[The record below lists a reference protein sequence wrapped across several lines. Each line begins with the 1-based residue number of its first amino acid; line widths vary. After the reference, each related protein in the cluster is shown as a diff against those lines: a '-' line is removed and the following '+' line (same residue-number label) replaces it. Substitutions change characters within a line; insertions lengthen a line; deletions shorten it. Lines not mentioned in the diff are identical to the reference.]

1 MNGWGLVLVLAL
13 VNLIL
18 ADGIVWFAI
27 AQGGPSVTRV
37 TPAPGAHG
45 YEGAGCPPS

>member
-18 ADGIVWFAI
+18 ADALVWFVI
-27 AQGGPSVTRV
+27 AQG
-37 TPAPGAHG
+37 
-45 YEGAGCPPS
+45 